1 MLFIDLRAAA
11 NGQISDK
18 YQHYG
23 HENSLMARPPVH
35 PVPSCSREP
44 VVGMKIRV
52 ALVSA
57 LFAVSGCT
65 TLGSGGPT
73 SPVTPVSTP
82 PAGGKVST
90 SIVSAMNGGL
100 IGGSIGSSLSD
111 AEKRKGLEAEY
122 KALEYNTSGQKVTW
136 KSDNSSHYGE
146 VVAAQPYR
154 VGSQDCRQYTHTVYT
169 SGAGVTAR
177 GTACRNADGSWTP
190 LT

>member
-1 MLFIDLRAAA
+1 MSFIDFRAPGR
-11 NGQISDK
+11 GQISDK

-23 HENSLMARPPVH
+23 LAILPDDAA
-35 PVPSCSREP
+35 PSSSRSREP

-57 LFAVSGCT
+57 LLAVSGCT
-65 TLGSGGPT
+65 TLGRGGPA
-73 SPVTPVSTP
+73 PVTPVSTP

-100 IGGSIGSSLSD
+100 IGGSIGSGLSD

-136 KSDNSSHYGE
+136 KGDSSSHYGE

-169 SGAGVTAR
+169 GGAGVTAR

>member
-1 MLFIDLRAAA
+1 MYFIDLRMAAC
-11 NGQISDK
+11 GQISDK
-18 YQHYG
+18 YQYYG
-23 HENSLMARPPVH
+23 HVH
-35 PVPSCSREP
+35 SPDDAAPSSSSSREP

-52 ALVSA
+52 ALVSV
-57 LFAVSGCT
+57 LLAVSGCT
-65 TLGSGGPT
+65 TLGKGGPA
-73 SPVTPVSTP
+73 SSAVP
-82 PAGGKVST
+82 PPTGGASGGKVAT

-100 IGGSIGSSLSD
+100 IGGSIGSGLSD

-122 KALEYNTSGQKVTW
+122 KALEYNSSGQKVTW